1 MSSDGQRLVWS
12 AILGCLFLG
21 SPSFAAEEII
31 ERALPNAP
39 LMQTTPLS
47 PSIQKTP
54 VPGPTLE
61 QTVALLQQ
69 QIQALTAQVAALQSV
84 LKVTPTGATLQ
95 APTLSLLSLEGT
107 IIRSGKAVTVEA
119 GTSIDAR
126 SSTSTSIRVAST
138 ALIEGAVGLDLKGSL
153 IKHNGGNR
161 PLATVGS
168 AVGNGQV
175 LNGSATILG
184 N

>member
-1 MSSDGQRLVWS
+1 MRSDGQWLVWS
-12 AILGCLFLG
+12 AILGCLLWG
-21 SPSFAAEEII
+21 APSLAAEEVT

-47 PSIQKTP
+47 PSMQKTP
-54 VPGPTLE
+54 VPGPTLD

-69 QIQALTAQVAALQSV
+69 QVQTLAAQVAALQSV
-84 LKVTPTGATLQ
+84 LKVTSTGATLQ

-107 IIRSGKAVTVEA
+107 TIRSGKAIIVDA
-119 GTSIDAR
+119 GTSIDTR
-126 SSTSTSIRVAST
+126 SSTSTSIRAGST
-138 ALIEGAVGLDLKGSL
+138 ALLEAAAGLDLKGSL

-168 AVGNGQV
+168 AIGNGQV